1 MIVKRIRGAIEMKYY
16 GKINYTI
23 DKEHPDIKYMKD
35 WTEDKVLSFYDI
47 YAFDDNYTQEDCI
60 NYIKRDL
67 KLVAGGGYNSDHIHN
82 VTFEIERCD

>member
-35 WTEDKVLSFYDI
+35 WMEDK
-47 YAFDDNYTQEDCI
+47 
-60 NYIKRDL
+60 
-67 KLVAGGGYNSDHIHN
+67 N
-82 VTFEIERCD
+82 VKF